1 MIREA
6 EEKDFE
12 YILDK
17 GEELYVMAGSVVEYD
32 RESFRE
38 TLTILKEADGAFL
51 FVSDDGGLNGFC
63 GLVIMPSLWNRNGL
77 IAHETFFYVDKSARR
92 GGIGKLLLNEAENA
106 AREIGCA
113 SIVMTALD
121 GSMPSTV
128 GGFYRSRGYRL
139 VERDFEK
146 EL

>member
-1 MIREA
+1 MIRKA

-12 YILDK
+12 YILEK
-17 GEELYVMAGSVVEYD
+17 GEELYGSAGSVVEYD
-32 RESFRE
+32 TESFRE
-38 TLTILKEADGAFL
+38 TLTILAEADGAFL
-51 FVSDDGGLNGFC
+51 LVSDDDGINGFC
-63 GLVIMPSLWNRNGL
+63 GLVTMPSLWNRNGL
-77 IAHETFFYVDKSARR
+77 IAHEAFFYVDKSARR
-92 GGIGKLLLNEAENA
+92 CGIGKRLLEEAERA
-106 AREIGCA
+106 AKEVGCA

-128 GGFYRSRGYRL
+128 GDFYKSRGYKL